1 MILGYTDEDLTD
13 DVHSELCREYL
24 HPVYTTQPV
33 VKQLYN
39 RFDSWL
45 YRVNKRTTGC
55 QTGCQTGLTT
65 GLMFVYTIQP
75 VVKPV

>member
-33 VKQLYN
+33 VKRLYN
-39 RFDSWL
+39 RFDNRL
-45 YRVNKRTTGC
+45 YRVNGALGSLRSSHGNITLL
-55 QTGCQTGLTT
+55 QTVNPDMT
-65 GLMFVYTIQP
+65 
-75 VVKPV
+75 